1 MLTAGISAAGGQ
13 ARAIDRAWAVATL
26 MLVASVTEAI
36 FLLLPSFV
44 GALADVL
51 HFSEDR
57 TGLLASADLA
67 GIAVATA
74 TGPWWLRRVSWRR
87 TVLGALAVFLIANV
101 LCFGV
106 GGFALL
112 FSLRVLAG
120 LSAGTAYA
128 VALAGIVGTLRS
140 DRNVGLL
147 VCMQVVFGAAG
158 VYVLDAVR
166 IAWRL
171 DAVYVYV
178 LAWLIPTLALS
189 YKFFP
194 EDPGH
199 RARIGALDWGRLAGP
214 GAAVVGGAGLYFLMI
229 GAVWGYLEGIAREAG
244 LTLQQTGAALSIGL
258 LVSLLGSGV
267 AAWTGLRYGR
277 ALPLIVT
284 AVFQVLS
291 LYLLTRLGHYS
302 DVVLA
307 FYVFNTVF
315 QIFWSY
321 IIAYFIIIF
330 NDVDPSGRFVTLYG
344 MITHLTLALGPYVG
358 AFLIRDGRHVAL
370 LWFGIAAVVLC
381 YACFLAAVWLNRAR
395 PTVAR
400 IEARV

>member
-1 MLTAGISAAGGQ
+1 MLTEGFSAAGGQ

-51 HFSEDR
+51 HCSEDR

-171 DAVYVYV
+171 DAVYVYI

-194 EDPGH
+194 EDPGD
-199 RARIGALDWGRLAGP
+199 RAQIGGLDWGRLAGP
-214 GAAVVGGAGLYFLMI
+214 GAA
-229 GAVWGYLEGIAREAG
+229 
-244 LTLQQTGAALSIGL
+244 
-258 LVSLLGSGV
+258 GV
-267 AAWTGLRYGR
+267 AGGGGG
-277 ALPLIVT
+277 P
-284 AVFQVLS
+284 
-291 LYLLTRLGHYS
+291 
-302 DVVLA
+302 VVMC
-307 FYVFNTVF
+307 
-315 QIFWSY
+315 
-321 IIAYFIIIF
+321 
-330 NDVDPSGRFVTLYG
+330 G
-344 MITHLTLALGPYVG
+344 
-358 AFLIRDGRHVAL
+358 
-370 LWFGIAAVVLC
+370 
-381 YACFLAAVWLNRAR
+381 
-395 PTVAR
+395 
-400 IEARV
+400 